1 MCRTEELTAQISDL
15 TKQNKALETVI
26 GQSEID
32 RTKLSTDS
40 DQQLSELRVA
50 VTDAVTE
57 NQAKSVKLKS
67 LSATV
72 ESLTHELDACKVVQI
87 FLVLYS
93 TVLIAQLTKLV
104 FRRELNTIRTAVYM
118 HSEGERL
125 PV

>member
-118 HSEGERL
+118 HSEDERL